1 MCSPATV
8 VASDAQVRQV
18 STQQPSAGAVCA
30 PLSLR
35 EKFSRWLLGWKQ
47 ALIAELA
54 SLGSPKEGF
63 R

>member
-1 MCSPATV
+1 MCSHAIV
-8 VASDAQVRQV
+8 VSSDVQVRDV
-18 STQQPSAGAVCA
+18 STQRPDAGVVRV

-47 ALIAELA
+47 ALIGELV